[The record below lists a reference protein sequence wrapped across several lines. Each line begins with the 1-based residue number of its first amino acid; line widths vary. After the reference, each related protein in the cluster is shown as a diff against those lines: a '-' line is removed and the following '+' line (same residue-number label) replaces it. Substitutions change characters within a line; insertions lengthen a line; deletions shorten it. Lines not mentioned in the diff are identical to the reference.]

1 MRTDEE
7 GTTKEAG
14 GRASSRGVL
23 LVLISAAT
31 FGGLP
36 VFAKLAYAEGV
47 NLKTL
52 LALRFTIA
60 AVVMWLIWAYQRSQS
75 RGERAT
81 TRWARILPL
90 IVMGTIGYVGQSFA
104 YFTAVDIIS
113 ITATSLLLY
122 TYPALVALLAWL
134 FYREPFTVQKFGA
147 LVLAGAGTMMV
158 LGIFSALFTVGGN
171 ALGELRPAGVAWAL
185 AAAVIYSGYIIAGAK
200 YTSTISPIFSS
211 AIIISSAA
219 VVYLTW
225 GALSGELQLQVSLP
239 GLVWATG
246 LALVSTVVAIATFF
260 AGLRYVGPSRAAI
273 ISTLEPT
280 VSVLLAALVFQE
292 MITLEQLL
300 GGGLILVAVV
310 VLQLGRKRN
319 VMRED

>member
-1 MRTDEE
+1 
-7 GTTKEAG
+7 
-14 GRASSRGVL
+14 VL
-23 LVLISAAT
+23 LVLLSAAA

-60 AVVMWLIWAYQRSQS
+60 AVVMWVLWAYQRSQK
-75 RGERAT
+75 REGQAA
-81 TRWARILPL
+81 TRWAQILPL
-90 IVMGTIGYVGQSFA
+90 IVMGALGYVGQSFA

-134 FYREPFTVQKFGA
+134 FFKEPFTLQKFGA
-147 LVLAGAGTMMV
+147 LALAGAGTMMV
-158 LGIFSALFTVGGN
+158 LSIFSTLFTAGGN
-171 ALGELRPAGVAWAL
+171 ALGELQPAGVAWAL
-185 AAAVIYSGYIIAGAK
+185 AAAAIYSGYIIAGAK
-200 YTSTISPIFSS
+200 YTATVSPIFSS

-219 VVYLTW
+219 LTYVAW

-246 LALVSTVVAIATFF
+246 LALVSTVVAITTFF

-292 MITLEQLL
+292 MITVEQLA
-300 GGGLILVAVV
+300 GGVLILIAVV
-310 VLQLGRKRN
+310 VLQLKP
-319 VMRED
+319 RETVREITRLGID

>member
-1 MRTDEE
+1 
-7 GTTKEAG
+7 
-14 GRASSRGVL
+14 VL
-23 LVLISAAT
+23 LVLVSATA

-60 AVVMWLIWAYQRSQS
+60 AVVMWVLWAYQRRQN
-75 RGERAT
+75 REGPAA
-81 TRWARILPL
+81 TRWAQILPL
-90 IVMGTIGYVGQSFA
+90 IVMGALGYVGQSFA

-134 FYREPFTVQKFGA
+134 FFKEPFTLQKFGA
-147 LVLAGAGTMMV
+147 LALAGMGTVMV
-158 LGIFSALFTVGGN
+158 LGIFSTLFTVGGN
-171 ALGELRPAGVAWAL
+171 ALGELQPAGVVWAL
-185 AAAVIYSGYIIAGAK
+185 AAAAIYSGYIIAGAK
-200 YTSTISPIFSS
+200 YTATVSPIFSS

-219 VVYLTW
+219 LIYLAW
-225 GALSGELQLQVSLP
+225 GAISGELSLP

-246 LALVSTVVAIATFF
+246 LALVSTVVAITTFS

-292 MITLEQLL
+292 MITVEQLL
-300 GGGLILVAVV
+300 GGMLILIAVI
-310 VLQLGRKRN
+310 VLQLKP
-319 VMRED
+319 RERVREATRLGID